1 MVYPRSL
8 LPALKK
14 QIQTREIVVLTGM
27 RQVGKTTLLNML
39 FEQVTSDN
47 KVLLDME
54 NLLVQKIFEE
64 IDYENIWANL
74 RPFGINPDRKA
85 YIFIDEI
92 QVKPEVT
99 KIIRYL
105 FDHYPVKFF
114 ITGSPSFYLKDL
126 FPESLAGRKV
136 TFDLFPLDFEEFLLF
151 KGGQRPASELF
162 SEKDRRKN
170 LVAYERIKKMY
181 DEYLYFGGFPR
192 VVLTPDESQKK
203 RILNDIL
210 VSYMEKDVRRLA
222 DFRRMTAFRDLMLL
236 LMQRLGSKLEVTK
249 LASEMELTR
258 QTIYSYLSFLEATY
272 VIFRIKPF
280 TRNVDRE
287 ISSTPK
293 IYFCDNG
300 LVQQFARVSE
310 GKLLENAAYLNLR
323 KYGRL
328 MYYQRRS
335 GKEIDF
341 ILPHRSIAMEVKRKG
356 TVYDIMNLKK
366 LAAAVG
372 MMESYV
378 ISRDFSPHEGLIPA
392 CDV

>member
-1 MVYPRSL
+1 MDYPRSL
-8 LPALKK
+8 LAPLKE
-14 QIQTREIVVLTGM
+14 QIHTREIVVLTGM
-27 RQVGKTTLLNML
+27 RQVGKTTLLNMA

-47 KVLLDME
+47 KVFLDME
-54 NLLVQKIFEE
+54 NILVQKIFDEM
-64 IDYENIWANL
+64 DFDNIWANL
-74 RPFGINPDRKA
+74 RPYGINPEKKA
-85 YIFIDEI
+85 YLFIDEI

-99 KIIRYL
+99 KAIRYL

-136 TFDLFPLDFEEFLLF
+136 TFDLFPLDFQEFLAF
-151 KGGQRPASELF
+151 KGVQGTASGSF
-162 SEKDRRKN
+162 PEKDKRKN
-170 LVAYERIKKMY
+170 IVAYERTKKMY
-181 DEYLYFGGFPR
+181 DEYLTFGGFPR

-222 DFRRMTAFRDLMLL
+222 DFRKIDTFRDLILL
-236 LMQRLGSKLEVTK
+236 LMERLGSKLAITK
-249 LASEMELTR
+249 LASEMGLTR

-293 IYFCDNG
+293 IYFCDTG
-300 LVQQFARVSE
+300 LVRQFASVSE

-328 MYYQRRS
+328 MYYQRR
-335 GKEIDF
+335 GGREIDF
-341 ILPHRSIAMEVKRKG
+341 ILPNGNIALEAKRKG
-356 TVYDIMNLKK
+356 TAHDIANLKK
-366 LAAAVG
+366 RAESIG
-372 MMESYV
+372 MVESYV
-378 ISRDFSPHEGLIPA
+378 ISRDFGPRKGLIPA
-392 CDV
+392 CDL

>member
-8 LPALKK
+8 LAPLKK
-14 QIQTREIVVLTGM
+14 QIDTREIVVLTGM

-47 KVLLDME
+47 KVFLDME
-54 NLLVQKIFEE
+54 NILVQKIFEE
-64 IDYENIWANL
+64 MDFENIWANL
-74 RPFGINPDRKA
+74 RPYGINPEQKA

-99 KIIRYL
+99 KAIRYL

-136 TFDLFPLDFEEFLLF
+136 TFDLFPLDFQEFLVF
-151 KGGQRPASELF
+151 KGVERPTNELF
-162 SEKDRRKN
+162 SEKDRQKN
-170 LVAYERIKKMY
+170 LVAYERVKKMY

-222 DFRRMTAFRDLMLL
+222 DFRRMDAFRDLILL
-236 LMQRLGSKLEVTK
+236 LMQRLGSKLEITK

-272 VIFRIKPF
+272 VVFRIKPF

-287 ISSTPK
+287 ISGTPK
-293 IYFCDNG
+293 VYFCDTG
-300 LVQQFARVSE
+300 LVQQFTSISE
-310 GKLLENAAYLNLR
+310 GRLLENAAYLNLR

-335 GKEIDF
+335 GREIDF
-341 ILPHRSIAMEVKRKG
+341 ILPDRNIAMEVKQRG
-356 TVYDIMNLKK
+356 TVHDIANLKK
-366 LAAAVG
+366 RAESIG
-372 MMESYV
+372 MVESYV
-378 ISRDFSPHEGLIPA
+378 ISRDFGSQKGLIPA
-392 CDV
+392 CDL